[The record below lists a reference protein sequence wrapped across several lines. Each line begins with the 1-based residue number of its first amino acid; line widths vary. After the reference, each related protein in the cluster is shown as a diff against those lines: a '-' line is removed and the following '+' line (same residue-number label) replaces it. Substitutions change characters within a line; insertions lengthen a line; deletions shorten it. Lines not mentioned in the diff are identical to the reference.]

1 MPASRVG
8 HGLERLAG
16 LPLYS
21 ETAWAWGLALLAMGS
36 STHRRRVSTSDS
48 PRPPKELEKKAGVF
62 LRKPNAAPYWWQQSG
77 PTRGAEAGLQVGWGQ
92 TEIHCP
98 LVRAWGFGKWALA
111 DVDDGRG

>member
-36 STHRRRVSTSDS
+36 STHRRRVSTSGS
-48 PRPPKELEKKAGVF
+48 PPP
-62 LRKPNAAPYWWQQSG
+62 S
-77 PTRGAEAGLQVGWGQ
+77 
-92 TEIHCP
+92 
-98 LVRAWGFGKWALA
+98 
-111 DVDDGRG
+111 